1 MLPVPGH
8 FNRIQIHEKPI
19 SISLV
24 LCSVVDP
31 NSLNFDPDPEFWPN
45 LDSDPG
51 EKKNLDNFRENNFLL
66 KIFFKTIRK

>member
-31 NSLNFDPDPEFWPN
+31 NSLNLDPDPEFWPN

-51 EKKNLDNFRENNFLL
+51 EKK
-66 KIFFKTIRK
+66 I

>member
-8 FNRIQIHEKPI
+8 FNRIQLHEKPI

-31 NSLNFDPDPEFWPN
+31 NSLKLDPDPEFWPN

-51 EKKNLDNFRENNFLL
+51 EKK
-66 KIFFKTIRK
+66 I